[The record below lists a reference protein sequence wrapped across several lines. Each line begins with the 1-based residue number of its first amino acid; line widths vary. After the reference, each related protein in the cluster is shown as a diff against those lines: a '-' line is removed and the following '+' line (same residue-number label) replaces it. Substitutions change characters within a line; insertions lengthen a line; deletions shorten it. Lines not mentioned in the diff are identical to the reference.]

1 MDKTLIG
8 SFIIDQSMSDVFGQA
23 SGDTNP
29 LHLDPIVARRYQF
42 GSTVIHGVSG
52 TLMALEKLAL
62 VKKESWAIDNISVQY
77 NKPIRQG
84 DQVEVFSKLAKNGS
98 LRLEVF
104 CQGKRCQLI
113 KLNFSEN
120 HIKSQP
126 LKDIRPNTQPCQ
138 NLPFEKA
145 IDIDTEVELVWQS
158 ELMQTL
164 FPTLTAS
171 IPQQQLSLIM
181 GLTNIVGMHCP
192 GVNSVFGGFEL
203 SFAPTTVNFIPKL
216 AYKVKESDSRF
227 SRIIISV
234 DHAWAQGN
242 IEALFRA
249 EPIQQPSFDKV
260 SALVKDHEFQDQKAL
275 IVGGSRGIGEIAA
288 KVISAGGGEVIIGY
302 AKGKF
307 EAQKIMD
314 EIVASGGKATIQQL
328 DVLNINEDSF
338 SAFAVEELTN
348 IYYFASPLIEKS
360 DAKTFDTSL
369 FNRFC
374 QFYLNGFTQ
383 VIDKLLSNSIYRKNG
398 LQVFVPSTSFL
409 VEQPEGFG
417 EYIAAKA
424 AVETFAQ
431 QFNKKHKTWHIATP
445 RLPRVPTDQTA
456 AVAKEDPILTAH
468 LLLTILRDN
477 NRERDDS
484 N

>member
-8 SFIIDQSMSDVFGQA
+8 SFVIDQPMSETFGQA

-29 LHLDPIVARRYQF
+29 LHLDAIIARRYQF
-42 GSTVIHGVSG
+42 GSTVIHGVCG

-62 VKKESWAIDNISVQY
+62 VRKQSWAIDDISVQY

-84 DQVEVFSKLAKNGS
+84 DKIEVFSQMTKNSS

-104 CQGKRCQLI
+104 CRGRRCQLI
-113 KLNFSEN
+113 KLKLSEN
-120 HIKSQP
+120 HKSSQP
-126 LKDIRPNTQPCQ
+126 LKDIIPIKQQCQ

-145 IDIDTEVELVWQS
+145 ADVDSEIELVWQNV
-158 ELMQTL
+158 LMQTL

-171 IPQQQLSLIM
+171 IPHQQLCLLM

-203 SFAPTTVNFIPKL
+203 SFVVTSVNFTPQL
-216 AYKVKESDSRF
+216 PYKVAQSDSRF
-227 SRIIISV
+227 SRIIMSV
-234 DHAWAQGN
+234 EHAWGQGK

-249 EPIQQPSFDKV
+249 QPIQQPSFDKI
-260 SALVKDHEFQDQKAL
+260 SALVKDNEFQAQKAL
-275 IVGGSRGIGEIAA
+275 IVGGSRGIGEIVA

-302 AKGKF
+302 AKGKL
-307 EAQKIMD
+307 ESQKIME
-314 EIVASGGKATIQQL
+314 EIIASGGRASIKQL
-328 DVLNINEDSF
+328 DVLDINDDSF
-338 SAFAVEELTN
+338 NELAAEELTN

-360 DAKTFDTSL
+360 DAKTFNFSL

-383 VIDKLLSNSIYRKNG
+383 VIDKLLTNSFYRKNG

-409 VEQPEGFG
+409 AEQPEGFG

-424 AVETFAQ
+424 AVETFAK
-431 QFNKKHKTWHIATP
+431 QFNKKHKVWSIATP

-456 AVAKEDPILTAH
+456 AIAKEDPILTAH
-468 LLLTILRDN
+468 LLLAILRDN
-477 NRERDDS
+477 TRELDD
-484 N
+484 NN

>member
-1 MDKTLIG
+1 MDKTLLG
-8 SFIIDQSMSDVFGQA
+8 SFIIEQAMSDVFGQA

-62 VKKESWAIDNISVQY
+62 VKQESWAIDEISAQY
-77 NKPIRQG
+77 SKPIRQG
-84 DQVEVFSKLAKNGS
+84 DRVEVFSQITKNGA

-104 CQGKRCQLI
+104 YQGKRCQLI
-113 KLNFSEN
+113 KLQLSERHN
-120 HIKSQP
+120 NSQP
-126 LKDIRPNTQPCQ
+126 LNDISPIAQQCQ
-138 NLPFEKA
+138 YLPFEKA
-145 IDIDTEVELVWQS
+145 IGIDTEVELVWQS
-158 ELMQTL
+158 ALMKAL

-171 IPQQQLSLIM
+171 IPHQQICLIM

-203 SFAPTTVNFIPKL
+203 SFASPAVNFTPQL
-216 AYKVKESDSRF
+216 AYKVAQSDSRF
-227 SRIIISV
+227 SRIIMSV
-234 DHAWAQGN
+234 EHAWAQGK

-249 EPIQQPSFDKV
+249 QPIQQPSFDKI
-260 SALVKDHEFQDQKAL
+260 SALVKANEFEAQKAL
-275 IVGGSRGIGEIAA
+275 IIGGSRGIGEIAS

-302 AKGKF
+302 DKGKL
-307 EAQKIMD
+307 EAQKIME
-314 EIVASGGKATIQQL
+314 EIIVSGGRASIKQL

-338 SAFAVEELTN
+338 TDFSAQELTN

-360 DAKTFDTSL
+360 DAKTFDISL

-383 VIDKLLSNSIYRKNG
+383 VIDNFLANSFYQKNG

-409 VEQPEGFG
+409 EEQPDGFG

-424 AVETFAQ
+424 AVETFAK
-431 QFNKKHKTWHIATP
+431 QFNKKHKAWHIATP

-456 AVAKEDPILTAH
+456 AVAKEEPILTAQ
-468 LLLTILRDN
+468 LLLAILRDHT
-477 NRERDDS
+477 RERNDS